1 MALAD
6 HLWREPARRN
16 RTKDVDFRIVLPLGA
31 TGAIAAGASTP
42 GVTITKVGAE
52 AGRYLVQFIDSK
64 GNAIVLPSVLS
75 LCFGGVTVQT
85 AAADAAYT
93 AAKATSANVRNNTV
107 STTGSF
113 QIQMIRT
120 DTFADAE
127 TEDNAVLHISFS
139 AKFSS
144 VTP

>member
-1 MALAD
+1 M
-6 HLWREPARRN
+6 
-16 RTKDVDFRIVLPLGA
+16 
-31 TGAIAAGASTP
+31 
-42 GVTITKVGAE
+42 
-52 AGRYLVQFIDSK
+52 
-64 GNAIVLPSVLS
+64 
-75 LCFGGVTVQT
+75 TVQT

-93 AAKATSANVRNNTV
+93 AAKATWANVRNNTV

-127 TEDNAVLHISFS
+127 AEDNAVLHISFS